1 MEVIYI
7 DELFALNFIID
18 YLTVLAAARVC
29 GVVLRRWRYALA
41 ALIGAAYAVGTV
53 LPGMALLS
61 LPAVKL
67 AFGILMALAAFAG
80 EPAVLKCALA
90 FFAVSAAFG
99 GAVWAASMLTGEN
112 TGRGVYLPVSMKA
125 LVLSFAVCYAVVSL
139 VFRRTLKQ
147 SERRMMTVA
156 AAFQGRSAVFRT
168 LRDTGN
174 SLFDPITGGE
184 VLIVSS
190 RAAAPLF
197 PPGCGE
203 ILGNADPVAVLEK
216 LGAVPELKNRLRLI
230 PYSAV
235 GVSSGLLP
243 VFRPDSLMV
252 DGKKMDG
259 VMVAVSPSL
268 ADCGEY
274 EAVL

>member
-29 GVVLRRWRYALA
+29 GVMLRRWRYALA
-41 ALIGAAYAVGTV
+41 ALIGAAYAAGAV
-53 LPGMALLS
+53 LPGMAVLS
-61 LPAVKL
+61 LPTVKL
-67 AFGILMALAAFAG
+67 AFGVLMALAAFAG
-80 EPAVLKCALA
+80 EPAILKCTLA

-99 GAVWAASMLTGEN
+99 GAVWAASMLTGES
-112 TGRGVYLPVSMKA
+112 TGHGVYLPISMKA
-125 LVLSFAVCYAVVSL
+125 LVLSFAVCYAAVSL

-156 AAFQGRSAVFRT
+156 ATFQGRSAVFRA

-174 SLFDPITGGE
+174 GLFDPITGGE

-190 RAAAPLF
+190 KAVAPLF
-197 PPGCGE
+197 PPDCRK
-203 ILGNADPVAVLEK
+203 ILEDADPVAVLEK
-216 LGAVPELKNRLRLI
+216 FGAVPELKNRLRLI

-243 VFRPDSLMV
+243 VFRPDSLLV

-259 VMVAVSPSL
+259 VMVAVSPAL